1 MKNADSAAQT
11 RQDVATDPPGDDSG
25 NVVKFSNVDP
35 AQLNFAYT
43 VGGPNV
49 PYLFVSAE
57 DYSTALLHELTH
69 SAGHEMRLAR
79 ESITEAS
86 AIGSAAYSNEALIAE
101 TGGAYLCGEAGISSA
116 VIANQAAYI
125 VGWLAKW

>member
-1 MKNADSAAQT
+1 MQEVEFYYPDELIRTMKNADSAAKT

-57 DYSTALLHELTH
+57 DYSTAPST
-69 SAGHEMRLAR
+69 
-79 ESITEAS
+79 
-86 AIGSAAYSNEALIAE
+86 
-101 TGGAYLCGEAGISSA
+101 
-116 VIANQAAYI
+116 
-125 VGWLAKW
+125 